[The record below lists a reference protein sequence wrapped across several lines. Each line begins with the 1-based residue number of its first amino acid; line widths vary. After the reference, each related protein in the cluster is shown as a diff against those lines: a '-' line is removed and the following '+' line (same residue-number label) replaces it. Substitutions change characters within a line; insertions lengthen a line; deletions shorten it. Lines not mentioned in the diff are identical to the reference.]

1 MNELSQQ
8 NKQLPDNLPDL
19 SRFVLIGR
27 EKLNAVRAEIRAID
41 KVGLAQEVHQ
51 QKLQEAQEIAEAVLD
66 AEVQIGKLT
75 AAIPKASGGDRKSKN
90 FKNDTV
96 VDFEKPKSEALE
108 EIGIHQKQ
116 AERFERIAK
125 YPEAV
130 EKAKEEARQE
140 GRIVTRQNVLDEIH
154 DMTWGKDK
162 SPRQLHKEF
171 IESVKQ
177 EREEFKEQ
185 NSDGVVSIKDVAQ
198 DRENASMLAMELW
211 SRLAKMGKPISDMYL
226 EFKENEIDI
235 KEMVKVLPHSDIA
248 SLTSRIQM
256 WQTQLNI
263 FMEEITN

>member
-1 MNELSQQ
+1 
-8 NKQLPDNLPDL
+8 
-19 SRFVLIGR
+19 LI
-27 EKLNAVRAEIRAID
+27 
-41 KVGLAQEVHQ
+41 
-51 QKLQEAQEIAEAVLD
+51 
-66 AEVQIGKLT
+66 
-75 AAIPKASGGDRKSKN
+75 
-90 FKNDTV
+90 
-96 VDFEKPKSEALE
+96 KPKSEALE

-116 AERFERIAK
+116 AQRFETLAK

-211 SRLAKMGKPISDMYL
+211 SRLTKMGKPISDMYL

-235 KEMVKVLPHSDIA
+235 KEMVKVLPLSDIA
-248 SLTSRIQM
+248 SLISRIQM

>member
-1 MNELSQQ
+1 VNELSQQ

-27 EKLNAVRAEIRAID
+27 EKLNAVRAEIRAIE

-51 QKLQEAQEIAEAVLD
+51 QKLIEAQEIAEAVLD

-75 AAIPKASGGDRKSKN
+75 AELPKATNGGANQYGAKSTTMSN
-90 FKNDTV
+90 
-96 VDFEKPKSEALE
+96 EQKPKSEVLRE
-108 EIGIHQKQ
+108 NGIHQKQ
-116 AERFERIAK
+116 AERFQTLAK

-162 SPRQLHKEF
+162 SPRQIHKE
-171 IESVKQ
+171 IIDSIKQ
-177 EREEFKEQ
+177 EREEFKEKKT
-185 NSDGVVSIKDVAQ
+185 DGTVSIKDVAQ

-211 SRLAKMGKPISDMYL
+211 SRLTKMGKPISDMYL

-235 KEMVKVLPHSDIA
+235 KEMVKVLPRSDIA

-256 WQTQLNI
+256 WQTQLNV